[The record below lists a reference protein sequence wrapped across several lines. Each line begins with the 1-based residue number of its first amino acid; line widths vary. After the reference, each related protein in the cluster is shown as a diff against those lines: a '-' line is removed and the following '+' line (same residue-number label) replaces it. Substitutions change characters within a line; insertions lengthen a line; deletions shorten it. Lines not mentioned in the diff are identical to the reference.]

1 MEPLL
6 RVRALH
12 RRFGAKPVLR
22 GLEFRLEPGDV
33 LGLLGPNGAGKT
45 TCLRILSGNLAPSS
59 GQVSIRGRDIAAA
72 AARSQLGY
80 LPERPPLYPEMR
92 VDEYLHFCARLH
104 RVPPRAIGQ
113 AVDRIKRRCGLAQAG
128 RRLLGKLSKG
138 YQQRAGLAQALIHEP
153 ELVILDEPTDGL
165 DPLQIREVREL
176 IRDLAPSAGVIVS
189 SHALAEV
196 QAVCNRVII
205 LRDGEVLHQG
215 ALPDA
220 DADNRFCVR
229 LRHPPATAEL
239 TALSPIAVASPVFA
253 SGTSSETASAPSRF
267 RIELADGASPDQLA
281 AALVGSGWGLLEL
294 VPERT
299 DLERVFF
306 QSIDAE
312 ARP

>member
-1 MEPLL
+1 
-6 RVRALH
+6 
-12 RRFGAKPVLR
+12 
-22 GLEFRLEPGDV
+22 
-33 LGLLGPNGAGKT
+33 
-45 TCLRILSGNLAPSS
+45 
-59 GQVSIRGRDIAAA
+59 
-72 AARSQLGY
+72 
-80 LPERPPLYPEMR
+80 MR
-92 VDEYLHFCARLH
+92 VDEYLRFCAGLH

-113 AVDRIKRRCGLAQAG
+113 AVDRIKRRCGLDRVG

-165 DPLQIREVREL
+165 DPVQIREVRGL

-215 ALPDA
+215 ALRDA
-220 DADNRFCVR
+220 DTGSRLCVR
-229 LRHPPATAEL
+229 LRRPPSAAEL
-239 TALSPIAVASPVFA
+239 MALPPVAAATPIA
-253 SGTSSETASAPSRF
+253 SGTLAETASTPARF
-267 RIELADGASPDQLA
+267 RIELADGVSPDQLA
-281 AALVGSGWGLLEL
+281 TALVGAGWGLLEL
-294 VPERT
+294 VAERT